1 MVWFLR
7 GLLGVAPHPHPN
19 GYRLSANRGRLRRDA
34 PFSKTVLMAT
44 GLLRGATFP
53 IDGDSADHRNHQ
65 DQNSAEKLRTPD
77 GQPWHS
83 SEA

>member
-19 GYRLSANRGRLRRDA
+19 GYRLSANRGRLGRDA

-44 GLLRGATFP
+44 RLVRGTTFP

-65 DQNSAEKLRTPD
+65 DQNSAEKLGTLDR
-77 GQPWHS
+77 QPCHGS
-83 SEA
+83 AA

>member
-7 GLLGVAPHPHPN
+7 GLLGVAPDPHPN
-19 GYRLSANRGRLRRDA
+19 GYRLSANRGRLGRDA
-34 PFSKTVLMAT
+34 PFSKAVLIAS

-53 IDGDSADHRNHQ
+53 IDGDSADHRNQ
-65 DQNSAEKLRTPD
+65 QEQNYAEKLRTPD
-77 GQPWHS
+77 RQPCHS